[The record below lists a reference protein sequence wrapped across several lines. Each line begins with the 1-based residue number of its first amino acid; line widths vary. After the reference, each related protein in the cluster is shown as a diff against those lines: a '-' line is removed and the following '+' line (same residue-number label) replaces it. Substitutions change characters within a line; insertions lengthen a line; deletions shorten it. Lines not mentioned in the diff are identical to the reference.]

1 MIFVLL
7 SFSKGH
13 SWSGEVSLCNII
25 LLQGIT
31 GTAVTFTMIAVIIF
45 LKGCL
50 LVFNA
55 SKSASFSGV
64 SYWLDE
70 IKSVS
75 DDLNSLLV
83 FFLSL
88 H

>member
-13 SWSGEVSLCNII
+13 SWSGEVSLCDVI

-31 GTAVTFTMIAVIIF
+31 GTAVTFIMIAVIGF

-55 SKSASFSGV
+55 SKSTSFSGV

-75 DDLNSLLV
+75 DDLNSL
-83 FFLSL
+83 S
-88 H
+88 